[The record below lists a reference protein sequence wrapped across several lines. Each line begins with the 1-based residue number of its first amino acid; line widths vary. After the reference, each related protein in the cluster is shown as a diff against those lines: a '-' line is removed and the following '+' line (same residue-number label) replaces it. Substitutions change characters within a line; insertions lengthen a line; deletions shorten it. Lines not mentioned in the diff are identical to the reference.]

1 MSLGG
6 GWLKVSPL
14 LNPSIGILKEKILGQ
29 KMIFFFRNFS
39 RPLKI
44 FKKKLSPPTLLVFLN
59 PYPPPR
65 LLAKVMYELT

>member
-29 KMIFFFRNFS
+29 KMIFFFLEIFHDLS
-39 RPLKI
+39 KSLK
-44 FKKKLSPPTLLVFLN
+44 KN
-59 PYPPPR
+59 
-65 LLAKVMYELT
+65 